1 MASLRDLA
9 RRTVSRALGVNADPP
24 APPSVRFDRV
34 APAVA
39 RAHADRGAAR
49 AIHAPAVDAPAVE
62 HAHAAHAH
70 AEHAHTEHAPID
82 APDAALAEALATIAC
97 GAQELRERI
106 GAGEPV
112 TVVDVR
118 EPFEALSGTLP
129 HALRIPLAE
138 LGSRWKELESIDEIV
153 CYCADGARSLEAATL
168 LRQNGL
174 FNATSLE
181 GGIAAWID
189 VGGAVVR
196 PESA

>member
-9 RRTVSRALGVNADPP
+9 RRTVSRALGVHADPP
-24 APPSVRFDRV
+24 APPVVRFDRV
-34 APAVA
+34 APAVQ
-39 RAHADRGAAR
+39 RTNADRGAAR
-49 AIHAPAVDAPAVE
+49 RIHAPEVDAPPVE
-62 HAHAAHAH
+62 HAH
-70 AEHAHTEHAPID
+70 AEHAHAEHTHAEHAPID

-118 EPFEALSGTLP
+118 EPFEALAGTLP

-138 LGSRWKELESIDEIV
+138 LGARWKELESIDEIV
-153 CYCADGARSLEAATL
+153 CYCADGTRSLEAATL

-181 GGIAAWID
+181 GGIAAWIS
-189 VGGAVVR
+189 VGGTVVR